1 LRITAPTIEHSD
13 VDPFEGDNNKS
24 IVLKS
29 IPRGGIITNLAE
41 LTN

>member
-1 LRITAPTIEHSD
+1 LRIKPPTIEHSD

-29 IPRGGIITNLAE
+29 IPRGRIIANLAE
-41 LTN
+41 LAN